1 MNHRPADYNIT
12 FLMAR
17 VPLDQLLKNQL
28 KKKNSICGAGS
39 VWTKDL
45 IWKWARSWSLTAG
58 VALLRKF
65 YRDFPMGRP
74 YCLIRLNGTEEQT
87 CSLIVNCGNRTQA
100 ASAGRMSSIDSAS
113 AWQLIISLS
122 VCKSI
127 KIFTKKSKQNFWQ
140 IEKNLCWGLSS
151 NFLSSNFFDA
161 TGGATFCQTIVLP
174 SDHISQ
180 KGQV

>member
-1 MNHRPADYNIT
+1 VEQEVYGPKRGWAVIS
-12 FLMAR
+12 L
-17 VPLDQLLKNQL
+17 
-28 KKKNSICGAGS
+28 
-39 VWTKDL
+39 DL

-127 KIFTKKSKQNFWQ
+127 KIFTKKSKQKFWQ
-140 IEKNLCWGLSS
+140 IEKKISAGGCPQISCPQIFLMQLEVRLFVKRSLCRPIT
-151 NFLSSNFFDA
+151 FLRKAKCKNKVRKWACIQQSLRSK
-161 TGGATFCQTIVLP
+161 
-174 SDHISQ
+174 H
-180 KGQV
+180 